1 MNKKIGWIIL
11 AITMIVL
18 IGGASVLYNKYS
30 KEVEQQNSITE
41 ESTGTAESAD
51 SVEEDAVA
59 ENAQKETKE
68 EQTEEFVMAPDFTV
82 YDAEGNAVNL
92 SEFFGKPIILN
103 FWASWCGPCQMEM
116 PVFEEAYKTY
126 GEEVQFLMVNST
138 AGYRETLEAAKAFI
152 EDNGYSFPAYF
163 DTEASAA
170 MAYGV
175 NSLPATYFIDGEG
188 HALARKPGA
197 IDFDTLVYG
206 IQMVTG
212 QLEEM
217 LSNE

>member
-51 SVEEDAVA
+51 SVEDAVT
-59 ENAQKETKE
+59 ENAQEETKE

-152 EDNGYSFPAYF
+152 EDNGYSFPVYF